1 MSALLYEMDWLSSR
15 QGRLSGFYLIGILLL
30 GTPSLATVRYFRY
43 SVRTES
49 GRTYD
54 RTNFLI
60 RFFWGGFFLLLEYD
74 PTLRAVFLNL
84 ILL

>member
-1 MSALLYEMDWLSSR
+1 MGGGGVAPEGEEEGAGRDTRVILVNGSR
-15 QGRLSGFYLIGILLL
+15 KIKLF
-30 GTPSLATVRYFRY
+30 VRYLRY

-74 PTLRAVFLNL
+74 PTLRVVFFSETNL
-84 ILL
+84 EI